1 MKAIRCKEQNKNNPH
16 RTATEEKKTIL
27 CAGFSAAQSQ
37 QCCSAPSGAADERR
51 RAATRIGGGQQR
63 GGGREMCRNVGRRP
77 TDNDARHR
85 RSRDP
90 PPGFTTGTAASH
102 HTVST
107 VTDFLEAI
115 ARNLDGSSPHTKRK
129 TQCNE
134 KKPFIF
140 APQFS
145 FTTFVSE
152 GFPLLRCRGTTRA
165 SCTRMQ
171 PHMARRLKFTS
182 RSAPK

>member
-1 MKAIRCKEQNKNNPH
+1 LKAIRCKEQKNNPH

-27 CAGFSAAQSQ
+27 RAGFSAAQSQ

-134 KKPFIF
+134 KKALHLRSTILLHHFRF
-140 APQFS
+140 RR
-145 FTTFVSE
+145 
-152 GFPLLRCRGTTRA
+152 LLRCRGTTRA
-165 SCTRMQ
+165 SCTRML

-182 RSAPK
+182 RSARK